1 MREKEKQ
8 AHDEGE
14 HQASI
19 QFPYQSFVQALYN
32 KGIREVKA
40 SSLPTSAGDQNH
52 PGLSLAKPMVSAI
65 IPARNEEASIARAVE
80 SVAAQPEIAEVIVV
94 NDQSSDRTA
103 EILAELATR
112 IPKLKTINVDA
123 LPNGWVGKNYA
134 VAQGAAVAQS
144 EWLLFTDADTYHMPG
159 ATRRALNDAVD
170 RNAVLVSYSPE
181 QELNSF
187 WERAL
192 VPFVYCRLS
201 AKFSYAQV
209 NDPARPEAAAN
220 GQFLMAL
227 RDAYEHVGGHTAIAG
242 EILEDVALARRMK
255 QAGYSIY
262 FTAPMGIVRTRMYRT
277 FGAMWQGWTKNLYP
291 LIGGTS
297 IALFIELSE
306 VLPWLEGFL
315 LLLIWPIA
323 LRARIDLRSF
333 IAFFL
338 LVAFLGRSLRY
349 GADLYKNLYP
359 FSLIRYYVPGV
370 CIYTAALI
378 ASWWKNTHGA
388 VVWKGRSYPARVQS

>member
-1 MREKEKQ
+1 MFRRK
-8 AHDEGE
+8 
-14 HQASI
+14 
-19 QFPYQSFVQALYN
+19 P
-32 KGIREVKA
+32 
-40 SSLPTSAGDQNH
+40 SSPNGNPENAN
-52 PGLSLAKPMVSAI
+52 LAIPAPDNSMVSAI

-80 SVAAQPEIAEVIVV
+80 SVAAQPEIAEVVVV
-94 NDQSSDRTA
+94 NDQSTDRTA

-112 IPKLKTINVDA
+112 IPKLKIISINA
-123 LPNGWVGKNYA
+123 LPPGWVGKNYA
-134 VAQGAAVAQS
+134 VAQGAVAAQS

-159 ATRRALNDAVD
+159 STRRALNDAVD

-181 QELNSF
+181 QELDYF

-192 VPFVYCRLS
+192 IPFVYCRLS

-220 GQFLMAL
+220 GQFLMVL
-227 RDAYEHVGGHTAIAG
+227 RDAYVHVGGHAVIAG

-262 FTAPMGIVRTRMYRT
+262 FTAPMGIVRTRMYRN
-277 FGAMWQGWTKNLYP
+277 FAAMWQGWTKNLYP
-291 LIGGTS
+291 LVGGTP

-306 VLPWLEGFL
+306 VLPWLEAFL
-315 LLLIWPIA
+315 LLLMWPIA
-323 LRARIDLRSF
+323 LRARIDAGWF
-333 IAFFL
+333 FTVFL
-338 LVAFLGRSLRY
+338 LIALLGRSVRY
-349 GADLYKNLYP
+349 GVDLYKNLYP

-370 CIYTAALI
+370 SLYTAALI

-388 VVWKGRSYPARVQS
+388 VVWKGRSYPARVHPGT